1 MLFRTL
7 GVIWGQKRGWSKRSG
22 LEPVDL
28 IDRVIKLALGGLSA
42 FILFLLTWTC
52 GCWEDE
58 FDEYSADLAA
68 DIKSNKN
75 RRV

>member
-1 MLFRTL
+1 MKY
-7 GVIWGQKRGWSKRSG
+7 VYKRKNTCTTTVEFWIK
-22 LEPVDL
+22 L
-28 IDRVIKLALGGLSA
+28 IIKLALGGLSA